1 MSESSKSSSDI
12 VSSLSIGAD
21 NQAGAKLV
29 DRGGASNAEYV
40 PSFPLKIQLALVE
53 AKAEVA
59 LPLVLAI
66 HRQLTM
72 THRQETP
79 LNEAVW
85 RAAGSPS
92 ARRRHII
99 LQKLKRLPSVLELI
113 EARSSTS
120 RYRLRRGELW
130 KSSSCYPRGEPLAT
144 PGH

>member
-1 MSESSKSSSDI
+1 M
-12 VSSLSIGAD
+12 GANN
-21 NQAGAKLV
+21 NQAESRLGNRK
-29 DRGGASNAEYV
+29 GTSNAEYI
-40 PSFPLKIQLALVE
+40 PPFPLRIQLALVE

-72 THRQETP
+72 TRRQETP

-92 ARRRHII
+92 AKKRHNI
-99 LQKLKRLPSVLELI
+99 LEKLMRLPGIIQLI
-113 EARSSTS
+113 EARSPTS

-130 KSSSCYPRGEPLAT
+130 S
-144 PGH
+144 